1 MRIPSPFPRKRARL
15 EIIPLIDIMF
25 FLLATFIM
33 VSLSMIQNKGLV
45 VNLPGAAA
53 ATTQP
58 QTPSVTLSLSAAGR
72 LYWNKQM
79 IDFNELK
86 LRLQGL
92 KATDP
97 DPKVFIH
104 ADAKADYGDVVQ
116 ILDGLREAGIQ
127 KVALRTKAREPLSP

>member
-33 VSLSMIQNKGLV
+33 VSLSMIQNKGLA

-53 ATTQP
+53 ATTQA

-86 LRLQGL
+86 LRLQAL
-92 KATDP
+92 EISDP

-116 ILDGLREAGIQ
+116 ILDIVRGAGIQ